1 MLKMYA
7 CLLGV
12 VLQTNAMPVAAQI
25 YKWTDAQGK
34 IHYTDSAG
42 DASAGRSTQV
52 HVAPVQQA
60 GATPPA
66 QDWRAQEAEFKK
78 RQGMATTERRYPTVY
93 ARGGGG
99 GGEADLGYRS
109 ENPRAKCVL
118 ARDILSG
125 QAQHT
130 NRKPT
135 DQNDRD
141 IASNDIKT
149 FCR

>member
-12 VLQTNAMPVAAQI
+12 VLQTNALPVAAQI
-25 YKWTDAQGK
+25 YKWTDAEGK

-52 HVAPVQQA
+52 HVAPAQQA

-66 QDWRAQEAEFKK
+66 QDWRAQEAAFKK
-78 RQGMATTERRYPTVY
+78 RQQMAATAERRYPTVNG
-93 ARGGGG
+93 RGS
-99 GGEADLGYRS
+99 GESDLSYRS

-125 QAQHT
+125 QAQHS

-141 IASNDIKT
+141 IATNDINT